1 MEDHLVAKIGSII
14 ILGTVSIFF
23 GLIPIRICEKFS
35 LTELDK
41 KSKNSKAGL
50 LVTALNCFGAGV
62 ILTTCFTHMLPE
74 TGEVIEFSQKQGKL
88 RKMSGVAL
96 AEVLLVV
103 GFLMIYVVE
112 ELAHFALDKLRRKP
126 ENEACCETR
135 LNAND
140 PEPHEP
146 HEDIAADIFFE
157 IEEKGSF
164 RVAFR
169 GFFIVLAISLH
180 AVFEGMAMGLGA
192 NASQIWYL
200 CFAIATHKFIIA
212 FCVGLQMATSNMK
225 RLLIV
230 VYISTFSLMTPL
242 GIGIGIAL
250 TSVSIEGSGTRTV
263 EVAVLH
269 GLAAGTLVYVVFFEI
284 LEKERS
290 KKTNGLLQVSFI
302 TFGFV
307 VMILVSLLEGDH
319 HHHHHKGSGAFCA
332 INPQTVFA
340 QYTDTESLNVTCQ
353 KGSFVIQ

>member
-23 GLIPIRICEKFS
+23 GLIPIRIAEKFS

-41 KSKNSKAGL
+41 KRENSKAGIF
-50 LVTALNCFGAGV
+50 VTALNCFGAGV

-74 TGEVIEFSQKQGKL
+74 TGETIEHSQKQGKL
-88 RKMSGVAL
+88 GKLNGVAL

-126 ENEACCETR
+126 ESEACCETR

-146 HEDIAADIFFE
+146 HEDIATDIFTG
-157 IEEKGSF
+157 IEEKGGSF

-180 AVFEGMAMGLGA
+180 AVFEGMAMGLGV

-225 RLLIV
+225 RLLIILYV
-230 VYISTFSLMTPL
+230 STFSLMTPL

-250 TSVSIEGSGTRTV
+250 TSVSVEGSGTRTV

-290 KKTNGLLQVSFI
+290 KKSNGLLQVSFI
-302 TFGFV
+302 SLGFV

-319 HHHHHKGSGAFCA
+319 HHHKGPETFCV

-340 QYTDTESLNVTCQ
+340 QYTDSESLKVTCQ
-353 KGSFVIQ
+353 KGYFVIQ